1 MTEDAL
7 MTLTGSVKP
16 VREPDGPPPA
26 TEKVIKRVN
35 WWMWIIFAVIIV
47 VVLDVILQLIQNPR
61 LGWDTVGEYLFSPT
75 VLDGL
80 GMTLLLT
87 VLSTVAA
94 YIIGTIVAVMQLTTN
109 PGLRLLGGLYVW
121 IFRSIPQLVLLL
133 IFFNLAAFIPVIEF
147 GLPGFGLTFAELDAR
162 RLINGLMAALLGLS
176 LSEGAYAA
184 EVVRGGIISV
194 DKGQVEAASA
204 LGIPQR
210 RIFFRIVLPQAMRAI
225 VPALGNAVIGML
237 KTTSLVSTIAV
248 HDLLYNVQ
256 IIYNANFQVIPLL
269 IVATIWYLA
278 WTTVLSIAQY
288 FVEAHFGKGYR
299 SAAKSGATKGF
310 FRKLIDD
317 PSSVLAGRR

>member
-1 MTEDAL
+1 F
-7 MTLTGSVKP
+7 V
-16 VREPDGPPPA
+16 
-26 TEKVIKRVN
+26 
-35 WWMWIIFAVIIV
+35 
-47 VVLDVILQLIQNPR
+47 LQLIENPR
-61 LGWDTVGEYLFSPT
+61 MHWATVGEYLFNPS

-87 VLSTVAA
+87 VLATAAA
-94 YIIGTIVAVMQLTTN
+94 YVIGTIVAILQLASN
-109 PGLRLLGGLYVW
+109 PGLKLIGGLYVW
-121 IFRSIPQLVLLL
+121 ALRSIPQLVLLL
-133 IFFNLAAFIPVIEF
+133 IFFNLAAFVPVIEL
-147 GLPGFGLTFAELDAR
+147 GLPGFGLTLGEIDSR
-162 RLINGLMAALLGLS
+162 RLISGFAAALIGLS

-194 DKGQVEAASA
+194 DKGQAEAASA

-269 IVATIWYLA
+269 IVATIWYLV
-278 WTTVLSIAQY
+278 WTTVLSVVQY
-288 FVEAHFGKGYR
+288 FVESHYGKGYR
-299 SAAKSGATKGF
+299 GTRTTAKKGF

-317 PSSVLAGRR
+317 PASVLSGRR